1 MLISDILSS
10 WACLLVWMTL
20 GLSFFHHWA
29 EAWNCCYHS
38 FQSNRISTSPESN
51 VYFSEKSDLP
61 FYSKRKFYTGYTS
74 MNYKSRPF
82 WQFHKQGH
90 VVRWKGIIENWQAR
104 YVSFM
109 NWNLELQN
117 KSCYLFRW
125 WFYISISFKWRF
137 LKCVDLGLLQVSKRE
152 SWRSTFIPTLR

>member
-1 MLISDILSS
+1 MSTVESPTCDCWIAKANWNCAAADFFFSKSEGTYIFSFHVGADKIMLISDILSS
-10 WACLLVWMTL
+10 WASLLVWMTL

-61 FYSKRKFYTGYTS
+61 FYSKRKFYTAYTS

-82 WQFHKQGH
+82 QVDNF
-90 VVRWKGIIENWQAR
+90 I
-104 YVSFM
+104 
-109 NWNLELQN
+109 N
-117 KSCYLFRW
+117 KATW
-125 WFYISISFKWRF
+125 
-137 LKCVDLGLLQVSKRE
+137 
-152 SWRSTFIPTLR
+152 

>member
-1 MLISDILSS
+1 MTVESPKLIGTVQLQVFFSKSEGTYIFSFHVGADKIMLISDILSS
-10 WACLLVWMTL
+10 WASLLVWMTL

-61 FYSKRKFYTGYTS
+61 YYSKRKFYTAYTS

-82 WQFHKQGH
+82 WQFHEQGH

-109 NWNLELQN
+109 LESGIA
-117 KSCYLFRW
+117 K
-125 WFYISISFKWRF
+125 
-137 LKCVDLGLLQVSKRE
+137 
-152 SWRSTFIPTLR
+152 